1 MSKPTPVRLL
11 LLAPCLVLAA
21 CAAPP
26 LPPGTPEI
34 EVLKSWGRP
43 TATYPMPEG
52 VRRLEYATGPLGR
65 TTWMVDVDIAGRV
78 QQSRQVLNEA
88 DFFQLQSQS
97 GLSRDALLR
106 WIGTPGE
113 RRGARFG
120 GETWS
125 WRYPTNDCL
134 WFQVSLGADAM
145 VQGASFGIDPSC
157 DARSDARSDARN

>member
-1 MSKPTPVRLL
+1 MKSARVLL
-11 LLAPCLVLAA
+11 PLLCWLLAA

-26 LPPGTPEI
+26 LPPGTDVAD
-34 EVLKSWGRP
+34 VLKTWGQP
-43 TATYPMPEG
+43 TATYPLADA
-52 VRRLEYATGPLGR
+52 VRRLEYASGPYGR
-65 TTWMVDVDIAGRV
+65 TTWMVDVDAAGRV
-78 QQSRQVLNEA
+78 LQSRQVLVEA
-88 DFFQLQSQS
+88 EFFELQSQS

-106 WIGTPGE
+106 WLGTPGE

-145 VQGASFGIDPSC
+145 VQSASFGIDPSC
-157 DARSDARSDARN
+157 DTRSDARE